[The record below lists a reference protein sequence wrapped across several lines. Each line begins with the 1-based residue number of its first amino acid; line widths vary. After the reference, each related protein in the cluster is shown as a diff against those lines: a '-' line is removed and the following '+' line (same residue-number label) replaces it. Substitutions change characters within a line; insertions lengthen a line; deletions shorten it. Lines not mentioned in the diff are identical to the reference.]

1 MKILSSDQIQQADK
15 FTIEN
20 EPIES
25 IELMERASRAFVEK
39 FKLLVTDKN
48 CKVSVF
54 CGLGNNGGDGLV
66 IARMLHHK
74 GRPVRVFSIG
84 NKEKATPDFNTNLK
98 KLPTSIELY
107 HLETES
113 AFPLIS
119 NQEVVVDALFGS
131 GLSRPIEGLHAKLV
145 NHLNTCEADIFSVD
159 IASGL
164 FADQVAHSGVIIEP
178 TFTISFQVPKLVF
191 FQPNHQRFVG
201 EWHVVD
207 IGLDEEFIESLQS
220 PYQLTTPPDVTHAIP
235 KRGKFSHKG
244 DAGKMLL
251 IAGSKGKMGAAVLAA
266 QAAFRAGVGL
276 LFVHSPSIGRDVLQ
290 ISVPEAMVIEDEH
303 QSWIGQINVP
313 EKINGVS
320 IGPGI
325 GTQAETSKA
334 LYDLLKQSSN
344 PMVIDADA
352 INILAENPDWIQYI
366 PAESILT
373 PHPGEFERL
382 VGTWG
387 NDFQR
392 LDLLR
397 EFCSKNKLNVVLK
410 GAYSAV
416 CNSAGNIS
424 FNPTGNAGMATAGS
438 GDVLTG
444 IVGSLLAQ
452 GCEPFDALRLGVYLH
467 GLSGDLAEKK
477 KGNMSLIASDLID
490 FLPKAILSLSKD

>member
-1 MKILSSDQIQQADK
+1 MKILSSDQIRQADK

-25 IELMERASRAFVEK
+25 IELMERAARAFVEK
-39 FKLLVTDKN
+39 FKLLAHDKN
-48 CKVSVF
+48 CNVSVF
-54 CGLGNNGGDGLV
+54 CGPGNNGGDGLV
-66 IARMLHHK
+66 IARMLHHV
-74 GRPVRVFSIG
+74 GRAVRVFSIG
-84 NKEKATPDFNTNLK
+84 DLEKATLDFKTNQKRL
-98 KLPTSIELY
+98 LPGIQCI
-107 HLETES
+107 HLENEKD
-113 AFPLIS
+113 FPLIS
-119 NQEVVVDALFGS
+119 SHEVVIDALFGS
-131 GLSRPIEGLHAKLV
+131 GLSRPLEDLYAKLV
-145 NHLNTCEADIFSVD
+145 HHLNTCEADIFSVD

-164 FADQVAHSGVIIEP
+164 FADRVAHSGAIIQP
-178 TFTISFQVPKLVF
+178 SFTISFQVPKLAF

-207 IGLDEEFIESLQS
+207 IGLDEEFIETLQS
-220 PYQLTTPPDVTHAIP
+220 PYQLTTPSDVLASLP

-244 DAGKMLL
+244 DAGRMLL

-266 QAAFRAGVGL
+266 RAAFRAGVGL
-276 LFVHSPSIGRDVLQ
+276 LFIHAPSIGRDVLQ
-290 ISVPEAMVIEDEH
+290 VSVPEAMVDEDENMD
-303 QSWIGQINVP
+303 WIGKINVP
-313 EKINGVS
+313 AKVNAIA

-325 GTQAETSKA
+325 GTQAETSTA
-334 LYDLLKQSSN
+334 LHDLLKQSSN
-344 PMVIDADA
+344 PLVIDADA
-352 INILAENPDWIQYI
+352 INILARNPDWIQHI

-382 VGTWG
+382 VGPWK

-392 LDLLR
+392 LDLFR

-444 IVGSLLAQ
+444 IIGSLLAQ
-452 GCEPFDALRLGVYLH
+452 GCQPFDALRLGVYLH
-467 GLSGDLAEKK
+467 GLSGDFAEKR
-477 KGNMSLIASDLID
+477 KGKISLMASDLIAY
-490 FLPKAILSLSKD
+490 LPKAILSLLKN